1 MSKAT
6 LRRTLPWAPVA
17 QVHALRCAQDSPSPR
32 WHCERALSVSSRT
45 ATPTPTP
52 SSPGASVPGAVQD
65 VALSP
70 RPSVWR
76 RSPSLPRAPKHRH
89 GGEERWTNSHSPGH
103 GDGLV
108 PQRRSVRKRPLA
120 HCRLQ
125 VPGLPPPGA
134 PARMGGGG
142 AVCSAVPPS
151 PGRGAKQME
160 RTSRREALIKLHA
173 APATQ
178 ASSGR
183 EVTKSP
189 GDSRQREMKQ
199 QQEFRL
205 PRSGE
210 EPGRGCGPGAVAA
223 DHGSARR
230 AGHGTDVRP
239 TGTRPCPHVAGGT
252 PAGSH
257 GASLSPTSSS
267 VPRGTMTRS
276 SRGAGGTVWDAACT
290 ALGRVTRAE
299 RSEPRRQHVPGSRE
313 PETGRR
319 EATDVASLGCGT
331 RSPSRR
337 RGRSGGRGPG
347 LGQRP
352 AGPGLWAPHSSP
364 ARCSRG
370 SPCLCVCAPMSS
382 SQDTVTGLEP
392 P

>member
-1 MSKAT
+1 
-6 LRRTLPWAPVA
+6 
-17 QVHALRCAQDSPSPR
+17 
-32 WHCERALSVSSRT
+32 
-45 ATPTPTP
+45 
-52 SSPGASVPGAVQD
+52 
-65 VALSP
+65 
-70 RPSVWR
+70 
-76 RSPSLPRAPKHRH
+76 
-89 GGEERWTNSHSPGH
+89 
-103 GDGLV
+103 
-108 PQRRSVRKRPLA
+108 
-120 HCRLQ
+120 
-125 VPGLPPPGA
+125 
-134 PARMGGGG
+134 
-142 AVCSAVPPS
+142 
-151 PGRGAKQME
+151 ME
-160 RTSRREALIKLHA
+160 RTSRREALIKLHT

-189 GDSRQREMKQ
+189 GDSRQREGKQ
-199 QQEFRL
+199 QREFRL

-210 EPGRGCGPGAVAA
+210 EPGRGRGPGAVAA

-267 VPRGTMTRS
+267 VPRGHRDTELSGCWGDRV
-276 SRGAGGTVWDAACT
+276 GCGVHG
-290 ALGRVTRAE
+290 LGRVTTAE
-299 RSEPRRQHVPGSRE
+299 RSEPRRQHIPGSRE
-313 PETGRR
+313 PETGQR

-370 SPCLCVCAPMSS
+370 VLPVSLRVPRCPLLRTRSL
-382 SQDTVTGLEP
+382 D
-392 P
+392 

>member
-1 MSKAT
+1 
-6 LRRTLPWAPVA
+6 
-17 QVHALRCAQDSPSPR
+17 
-32 WHCERALSVSSRT
+32 
-45 ATPTPTP
+45 
-52 SSPGASVPGAVQD
+52 
-65 VALSP
+65 
-70 RPSVWR
+70 
-76 RSPSLPRAPKHRH
+76 
-89 GGEERWTNSHSPGH
+89 
-103 GDGLV
+103 
-108 PQRRSVRKRPLA
+108 
-120 HCRLQ
+120 
-125 VPGLPPPGA
+125 
-134 PARMGGGG
+134 
-142 AVCSAVPPS
+142 
-151 PGRGAKQME
+151 ME

-210 EPGRGCGPGAVAA
+210 EPGRGRGPGAVAA

-267 VPRGTMTRS
+267 VPRGHRDMEHSGCWGDRVGCGVH
-276 SRGAGGTVWDAACT
+276 GAGAHDESRALRAPAAAHSQLPRTGDWAARSNGRRLPRLWDQKSETQA
-290 ALGRVTRAE
+290 RAE
-299 RSEPRRQHVPGSRE
+299 RGPR
-313 PETGRR
+313 
-319 EATDVASLGCGT
+319 
-331 RSPSRR
+331 
-337 RGRSGGRGPG
+337 PG

-370 SPCLCVCAPMSS
+370 SPCLCVCPDVLFSGHGHWIRATLTQWS
-382 SQDTVTGLEP
+382 LI
-392 P
+392 